1 MEAEGRARAMM
12 SLGRDVSGV
21 SGWGLDFL
29 WGGNGGTEGKGRK
42 GRAKPR
48 DGSGDEERAMD
59 VNVEDASPGLEIVF
73 DREFRPCDTGEADE
87 DIDAVEFPS
96 DVRNGL
102 VDRLFDR
109 DIHLLK
115 TDKQL
120 PSFFSRPAGTIKM
133 LYSLHPH
140 LLINVKNSQ
149 YLDAMLKE
157 SPSTGE
163 AETLGSTGHWRSN

>member
-1 MEAEGRARAMM
+1 
-12 SLGRDVSGV
+12 
-21 SGWGLDFL
+21 
-29 WGGNGGTEGKGRK
+29 
-42 GRAKPR
+42 
-48 DGSGDEERAMD
+48 MD
-59 VNVEDASPGLEIVF
+59 IDVEDASPGLEIVF

-102 VDRLFDR
+102 VNRLFDR
-109 DIHLLK
+109 NIHILK
-115 TDKQL
+115 TDRQL
-120 PSFFSRPAGTIKM
+120 PFSFSLPAGTIKV

-149 YLDAMLKE
+149 RLDAMLKE

-163 AETLGSTGHWRSN
+163 AETLGSAGHWRSN